1 MIADWQPANDKQA
14 EVQHWWQVRQA
25 AIELGLMAERNLIAA
40 GELKENDRR
49 IVNRKESR
57 KIINCSVD

>member
-14 EVQHWWQVRQA
+14 EARHWWTVRQA
-25 AIELGLMAERNLIAA
+25 AIELGLIAERNLIAA
-40 GELKENDRR
+40 GELQENDRR